1 MQTQAWAVALAL
13 VASFLAA
20 LATFQVKRGA
30 AGSTFSLSRFRLSPR
45 VLVAIG
51 LYLASSV
58 LFLLSLRGA
67 QISVLI
73 PVTALEYLWVI
84 LLAHYGLGERI
95 GGAKALGIGC
105 VVLGLILVG
114 LGS

>member
-1 MQTQAWAVALAL
+1 MRTQWWAVVLAL
-13 VASFLAA
+13 VASVLAA
-20 LATFQVKRGA
+20 AATFQVKRGA
-30 AGSTFSLSRFRLSPR
+30 AGSTVSLARFRLSPR
-45 VLVAIG
+45 VLVAVA

-67 QISVLI
+67 QISVIL

-84 LLAHYGLGERI
+84 LLAHYGLRERI

-105 VVLGLILVG
+105 VILGLILVG